1 MLIHGL
7 QVTGCRTPKL
17 EGGRELPQYSPSC
30 FPCSI
35 QFGPYFMHLVYDS
48 IPSYRTSLSVKK
60 NQLVSIIFSSRDKE
74 PRIGQ
79 TFKKNLSFGIFQCFL
94 YQFSWFS
101 ILLSTLFIVNGPCGS
116 YVVFIPGIRFSILN
130 ELTFQVT
137 WLHMTRHHLHIYV
150 GVAA

>member
-1 MLIHGL
+1 MACKW
-7 QVTGCRTPKL
+7 QVV
-17 EGGRELPQYSPSC
+17 ELPNLKVVGNFHNIHPRVFLVRSSSVPILC
-30 FPCSI
+30 TWFMT
-35 QFGPYFMHLVYDS
+35 QFHHIEHLFLLKKISLYL
-48 IPSYRTSLSVKK
+48 SYLVPEIKNLELVKH
-60 NQLVSIIFSSRDKE
+60 
-74 PRIGQ
+74 
-79 TFKKNLSFGIFQCFL
+79 FKKIYHLAFLMIL

-101 ILLSTLFIVNGPCGS
+101 ILLSPLFIVNGPCGS